1 MSKNENSK
9 KLSPK
14 IYKKKN
20 KLKKQ
25 LKESLN
31 SFLKYIFYQFKD
43 IYFN

>member
-14 IYKKKN
+14 NFNEKYN

-25 LKESLN
+25 LKDQI
-31 SFLKYIFYQFKD
+31 SFYTI
-43 IYFN
+43 